1 MNSLA
6 QIGRVRRE
14 LIFLSPPI
22 CTYLLL
28 LLLGFLLTLVTASLR
43 ATGLVKQLER
53 RAWISRSA
61 AMPATA
67 IERQSESSSA
77 LTASGKARREVPL
90 PSQEKKEG
98 AMQYAL

>member
-1 MNSLA
+1 MNTLPRVGRIRREFPCLA
-6 QIGRVRRE
+6 TAIGR
-14 LIFLSPPI
+14 FYSPAP
-22 CTYLLL
+22 
-28 LLLGFLLTLVTASLR
+28 ASLHSLGI
-43 ATGLVKQLER
+43 TKQLER

-67 IERQSESSSA
+67 IERQTDSSSS
-77 LTASGKARREVPL
+77 LTASGKVRREVPL